1 MCVSFSGRCL
11 ISHYLT
17 GRDSNRG
24 NCAQPCRWNYR
35 VVEEKRPGQYYPVE
49 EEDGK
54 TFLFNA
60 KDLCMIS
67 HLDRLAQAGIT
78 SFKIEG
84 RAKSAYYTAVVTGA
98 YRQALDL
105 YGRDPEHF
113 ELPSWLKEEVEK
125 VSHRAYCT
133 GFYFGP
139 IQNGQN
145 LENGGYLRE
154 WEVMGVVGSGRTERP
169 TVSSGGNSPPGI
181 PWKWC
186 PPGKKPYPLLVEA
199 LWDGQGQPIP
209 STNHAAM
216 DFSLPCK
223 REITP
228 GSLLRKQM

>member
-1 MCVSFSGRCL
+1 
-11 ISHYLT
+11 
-17 GRDSNRG
+17 
-24 NCAQPCRWNYR
+24 
-35 VVEEKRPGQYYPVE
+35 
-49 EEDGK
+49 
-54 TFLFNA
+54 
-60 KDLCMIS
+60 MIS

-113 ELPSWLKEEVEK
+113 ELPSWLREEVEK

-139 IQNGQN
+139 IQNGQT

-154 WEVMGVVGSGRTERP
+154 WEVMGVVREWKDGKAYCVQRGKFTPGDTLEV
-169 TVSSGGNSPPGI
+169 VSPGQ
-181 PWKWC
+181 
-186 PPGKKPYPLLVEA
+186 KPYPLLVEA

-228 GSLLRKQM
+228 GSLLRKQV